1 MTENDTQDGEASPT
15 DDQRR
20 NSTSI
25 GLSDELTRFQIDLL
39 VAAARLGSGTSGQD
53 LKRRIIEAW
62 DVEEAAINHGR
73 LYSNL
78 DAMVEMGLLQ
88 RGILDRRTNEY
99 RITDAGQ
106 VVLADRHRWTDPS
119 DSVP

>member
-1 MTENDTQDGEASPT
+1 
-15 DDQRR
+15 
-20 NSTSI
+20 
-25 GLSDELTRFQIDLL
+25 
-39 VAAARLGSGTSGQD
+39 
-53 LKRRIIEAW
+53 
-62 DVEEAAINHGR
+62 
-73 LYSNL
+73 L

-119 DSVP
+119 DSAP